1 MNQAPGTSPIWNIM
15 LAVTILAG
23 GAACF
28 IAVKRED
35 FFPSEYSKHE
45 PHNDSTQEVKHN
57 GTAHTIAKESIVE
70 KEKVVQEDTSL
81 TDNDA
86 QFVLVAG
93 SFLSEERANHFRESL
108 AQQFPKSEVVHF
120 LRDKKQ
126 FYHVLIGKAKNR
138 EGIMAM
144 QKEMAYNGFKDCWFY
159 RMKDSF

>member
-86 QFVLVAG
+86 ICFSG
-93 SFLSEERANHFRESL
+93 R
-108 AQQFPKSEVVHF
+108 QFPF
-120 LRDKKQ
+120 
-126 FYHVLIGKAKNR
+126 
-138 EGIMAM
+138 
-144 QKEMAYNGFKDCWFY
+144 
-159 RMKDSF
+159 